1 MSAIVLNTAI
11 ALPAHV
17 HSQEQI
23 RAALLGWLSG
33 APDKAERAASILAHG
48 EVQRRFTVRP
58 LPWYLEHTSVTE
70 RSRVYAEEM
79 VSLCGR
85 AAEEALAGAG
95 VHPRQVGLI
104 ISASCTGV
112 MIPSVESH
120 LIPRLGFRPETQRQP
135 VTELGCV
142 AGAWALA
149 RADDYLRAYPGAA
162 VLIVAAELASLTAQV
177 GDTSMANIVS
187 AALFGDGAA
196 ATVAVGLSFPRN
208 GPPPAPRSAAPH
220 SAAPHSVA
228 SHSMATPETESLT
241 AERRPATHR
250 RATHPPARIL
260 ATRSFLFPGTPELMG
275 FDVTD
280 SGLKIVL
287 SPRVPRFIRQHLPG
301 VLAPF
306 LEEHGVRRGDL
317 AHFLLHPGG
326 RKVLEGLERELGLT
340 PRDTRFS
347 WQVLREYG
355 NLSSATVLFLLHHFE
370 REAAPREGDLGLLL
384 AVGPGFCTELV
395 LLQW

>member
-187 AALFGDGAA
+187 AALFGDGVA
-196 ATVAVGLSFPRN
+196 ATVAVGPSFSRN
-208 GPPPAPRSAAPH
+208 GRSATPHAAAPH
-220 SAAPHSVA
+220 TTAPH
-228 SHSMATPETESLT
+228 ATVDR
-241 AERRPATHR
+241 AAAHRPAKHR
-250 RATHPPARIL
+250 PARIL
-260 ATRSFLFPGTPELMG
+260 ATRSVLFPDTPELMG

-340 PRDTRFS
+340 PQDTRFS

-384 AVGPGFCTELV
+384 AVGPGFCAELV

>member
-1 MSAIVLNTAI
+1 MSALVLNTAI
-11 ALPAHV
+11 ALPAYV
-17 HSQEQI
+17 HTQEQI

-33 APDKAERAASILAHG
+33 APEKAERAASVLAHG
-48 EVQRRFTVRP
+48 EVRRRFTVRP
-58 LPWYLEHTSVTE
+58 LPWYVEHTSVTE

-79 VSLCGR
+79 VDLCGR
-85 AAEEALAGAG
+85 AAAEALAGAG
-95 VHPRQVGLI
+95 VQPEQVGLI

-112 MIPSVESH
+112 MIPSLESY
-120 LIPRLGFRPETQRQP
+120 LIPRMGFRPDTQRQP
-135 VTELGCV
+135 VTEMGCV

-149 RADDYLRAYPGAA
+149 RANDYLRAYPEAA
-162 VLIVAAELASLTAQV
+162 VLIIAGELASLTAQV

-187 AALFGDGAA
+187 AALFGDGVA
-196 ATVAVGLSFPRN
+196 ATVAVGPSFSRN
-208 GPPPAPRSAAPH
+208 GH
-220 SAAPHSVA
+220 SAAPYSAPH
-228 SHSMATPETESLT
+228 ATAPPDAARYDTGDR
-241 AERRPATHR
+241 AAARQRATHR
-250 RATHPPARIL
+250 PARIL
-260 ATRSFLFPGTPELMG
+260 ATRSILFPGTPELMG

-326 RKVLEGLERELGLT
+326 RKVLEGLERELHLT
-340 PRDTRFS
+340 PQDTRFS
-347 WQVLREYG
+347 WQVLRDYG

-384 AVGPGFCTELV
+384 AVGPGFCAELV